1 MLDRVQGFL
10 PLMAEADQKLK
21 EDMESLPVD
30 ALNIENVDDDEAHVE
45 MVTNI
50 IQQPDPL
57 KKN

>member
-21 EDMESLPVD
+21 EDMESLPAD